1 MKSSLLT
8 NKLIFPLLPVWV
20 PNLNESFPIRV
31 CGIPMFLCSLMN
43 CVIMVWVS
51 PADAIYA
58 FQQLYTPSSFHNK
71 SVHERKLLP
80 VWLHGLNE
88 SFPVIPTFLCSLM
101 YCVIKFWVSPTDTKY
116 VSMAIH
122 SINFPQLISSQGKP
136 EFAPSTLITFDW
148 NNVNLLFKTAVQK

>member
-31 CGIPMFLCSLMN
+31 RGIPMFLCSLMN

-51 PADAIYA
+51 PADAIMH
-58 FQQLYTPSSFHNK
+58 FNSYT
-71 SVHERKLLP
+71 LP
-80 VWLHGLNE
+80 RVSTINQFTRE
-88 SFPVIPTFLCSLM
+88 NYCQYECAVIPTFLCSLM
-101 YCVIKFWVSPTDTKY
+101 YCVIKVWVSPTDAKY

-136 EFAPSTLITFDW
+136 VFATSALTTLDW
-148 NNVNLLFKTAVQK
+148 SNVNLLFKTAVQK

>member
-31 CGIPMFLCSLMN
+31 RGIPMFLCGLSVTGWRN
-43 CVIMVWVS
+43 N
-51 PADAIYA
+51 A
-58 FQQLYTPSSFHNK
+58 FQQLYTPSRFHNK
-71 SVHERKLLP
+71 SVHKRKLLP
-80 VWLHGLNE
+80 VWVHSLNE
-88 SFPVIPTFLCSLM
+88 SFPVIPPFLCSLM
-101 YCVIKFWVSPTDTKY
+101 YCVIKVWVSPTDAKY

-136 EFAPSTLITFDW
+136 GFAPSALITLDW
-148 NNVNLLFKTAVQK
+148 SNVNLLFKTAVQK

>member
-31 CGIPMFLCSLMN
+31 RGIPMFLCSLMN
-43 CVIMVWVS
+43 CVIMVSVS
-51 PADAIYA
+51 PADAIMH
-58 FQQLYTPSSFHNK
+58 FNSYTLHWVSTINQFT
-71 SVHERKLLP
+71 KLLP
-80 VWLHGLNE
+80 VWVRGLNE

-101 YCVIKFWVSPTDTKY
+101 YCVIKVWVPPTDAKY

-122 SINFPQLISSQGKP
+122 SINFPQLISSQGKLG
-136 EFAPSTLITFDW
+136 FAPSALITLDW
-148 NNVNLLFKTAVQK
+148 SNVNLLFKTAVQK